1 MRSSKLV
8 HFSVLKPSLSTSAL
22 WIWGQRAATLPARV
36 CNGNPATLSPWQSI
50 RDQKTQRRPLI
61 YTSPL
66 IIQEVKL
73 INWDLDA
80 SDKVR
85 KISVAPQHLLCI
97 FLPLNKAILHL
108 PIISAPGLIWSCDR
122 FAGITHV
129 LRKRGM
135 KEDEA
140 QAVVATCAFISSL
153 CLFVQLWEKEEKWQ
167 RKKKCISLQR
177 MVPQRSWQQLVPYQ
191 ALLGQKHPSGPWYG
205 YLNTVTS
212 VPVGSCARSC
222 GSGGLWAAGDAWSS
236 HSLVG
241 RTGSWKP
248 LRVRNSAGGGEWY
261 SSLCLQTCGSRSKNN
276 QKGTFVFVS
285 HSLWRIYFLVFS

>member
-97 FLPLNKAILHL
+97 FLPLNKGILHL

-140 QAVVATCAFISSL
+140 QAVVATCAFISNL
-153 CLFVQLWEKEEKWQ
+153 CLFVQL
-167 RKKKCISLQR
+167 
-177 MVPQRSWQQLVPYQ
+177 
-191 ALLGQKHPSGPWYG
+191 
-205 YLNTVTS
+205 T
-212 VPVGSCARSC
+212 
-222 GSGGLWAAGDAWSS
+222 
-236 HSLVG
+236 
-241 RTGSWKP
+241 
-248 LRVRNSAGGGEWY
+248 
-261 SSLCLQTCGSRSKNN
+261 
-276 QKGTFVFVS
+276 KGTQNGKCGILSKTRARGNPS
-285 HSLWRIYFLVFS
+285 HFKSARPASLPGSLKNKINTRGERWLTRGNVWMPWF